1 MFYSVLR
8 RISPYPVGLSI
19 LLLTTLSIP
28 THAEK
33 IGRIQWEISVNG
45 NSIQES
51 IEKAT
56 ETGKPIMMYFY
67 NDWCDTCNQLK
78 TYTFR
83 NQHIIDLAAK
93 FVCIEINPEN
103 TEDPLNIELQ
113 KQYNVTSVPMILFL
127 DPDGGIIEKYSG
139 YLPPD
144 QLAPIMNE
152 VLKKEADFQ
161 TSLAKSEKI
170 SDDPKLN
177 KQIALTYLK
186 RNQLEKA
193 TPFIIK
199 MSDDPE
205 LNGHIALV
213 YLEREELEKALLFAE
228 KAFTKDPEN
237 STGFQPQ
244 LHLEFGYFYIHQGY
258 TSLMD
263 PHRRSD
269 EQHFQKATEHLQTV
283 IDTYPESDAYELA
296 QFYLGV
302 VYAFKRCTHQSKVW
316 TEKSVKTLEN
326 LAKLTANEKLRFQA
340 ETMLDRVKS
349 LEDAYY
355 KNIIS
360 MDYAC
365 ETIKDLADLVK
376 SDK

>member
-8 RISPYPVGLSI
+8 RISPYPVGLSV

-28 THAEK
+28 THASQ
-33 IGRIQWEISVNG
+33 IARIQWEISVNG

-83 NQHIIDLAAK
+83 NQHIIDLATK
-93 FVCIEINPEN
+93 FVCIEITPEN
-103 TEDPLNIELQ
+103 IEDPLTIELQ
-113 KQYNVTSVPMILFL
+113 KQYNITSVPIILFL
-127 DPDGGIIEKYSG
+127 DPDGGIIEKFSG
-139 YLPPD
+139 HLTPD
-144 QLAPIMNE
+144 QLAPIMKG
-152 VLKKEADFQ
+152 VLKKEAEFQ
-161 TSLAKSEKI
+161 TSLAKTEKI

-177 KQIALTYLK
+177 KKIALTYLK

-213 YLEREELEKALLFAE
+213 YLEREKLEKALLFAE
-228 KAFTKDPEN
+228 KVFTKDPEN
-237 STGFQPQ
+237 STGLQPQ
-244 LHLEFGYFYIHQGY
+244 LHLEFGYFYINQGY
-258 TSLMD
+258 APLMD

-269 EQHFQKATEHLQTV
+269 EQSFQKAIEHLQTV
-283 IDTYPESDAYELA
+283 IDTYPESDASELA

-302 VYAFKRCTHQSKVW
+302 IYAFKRYTHESKVW
-316 TEKSVKTLEN
+316 TDKSFETLEN
-326 LAKLTANEKLRFQA
+326 LAKLTANEKLRFQTEA
-340 ETMLDRVKS
+340 LLDRVKY
-349 LEDAYY
+349 LEHAYY
-355 KNIIS
+355 KSIIS

-376 SDK
+376 NDK